1 MNLAHLDSLAG
12 RVLEILWRASWQA
25 ALLAG
30 MVLIVQ
36 WLLRGRLSARWRYNL
51 WLLVLLRLIVP
62 VTPQSSLSIFNLS
75 KRFAVVSAP
84 STVANVEIASP
95 PLRLSALSKR
105 ETVVEAVPLARSA
118 KPQAIMGVSP
128 VTRAAA
134 AIPWRLILAS
144 VWITGTLILL
154 ARIAYAMIRLS
165 RAVRRMSQ
173 VDAPDLL
180 DAVVRCCN
188 ELNIR
193 RRHIIVLASDD
204 LPAPAL
210 MGVFRPRL
218 LLPRRV
224 LDRFAPAELRLILL
238 HELGHLK
245 RNDVPVNWLV
255 SLLNALHW
263 FNPILW
269 VAFARLRA
277 DRELATDELVL
288 SRTGDGEQFAYGDTI
303 IKLLQSLGRP
313 RGRRAAAV
321 PMVGAVGILERA
333 HLLRRR
339 ITMIAQF
346 RNRYARRWTVVA
358 AVCMLALAG
367 FGLTDAVRGD
377 DAEPASSSSSSS
389 SVARPTSR
397 PSTTAPVNDDVR
409 TAIDEVMK
417 KALARHVPP
426 TADDMEDAMKELA
439 LKLRSTGLIHNAQG
453 KPMNEGQI
461 YDEVR
466 YAQQVLA
473 EKVKEQT
480 LAAAPPRADSAAT
493 QRKLAQ
499 NAPEIN
505 FSAIPFSDT
514 MDFLRDVTDLNIFVN
529 WRALEAAGL
538 DRNTPVTVRLKNI
551 PFEQA
556 LRYILRDAG
565 AGSVALDYAVI
576 DGIVNISTA
585 EDLAANTTVRVY
597 SVAKLLKQ
605 MPSTLP
611 SSATEEVLRNNKAE
625 QLVQLIRETVAP
637 DSWRDA
643 GGPVGAIREIN
654 GRLVIT
660 QTEAN
665 HALITKLLDEIGGD
679 DAGVSAASGGEAQP
693 VAAHK

>member
-1 MNLAHLDSLAG
+1 
-12 RVLEILWRASWQA
+12 V
-25 ALLAG
+25 

-75 KRFAVVSAP
+75 NRFLASVSPTA
-84 STVANVEIASP
+84 TTKVEIVSR
-95 PLRLSALSKR
+95 PLAVPHFSNRQ
-105 ETVVEAVPLARSA
+105 TVVEAVPLAKST
-118 KPQAIMGVSP
+118 KPHVMTTVIPRG
-128 VTRAAA
+128 RATI
-134 AIPWRLILAS
+134 IPWRLLLAS
-144 VWITGTLILL
+144 AWITGTLILL
-154 ARIAYAMIRLS
+154 ARIAYATIRLS

-173 VDAPDLL
+173 VDTPDLL
-180 DAVVRCCN
+180 NAVDRCCD

-193 RRHIIVLASDD
+193 RRRVIVLSSDD

-210 MGVFRPRL
+210 MGVMRPRL

-224 LDRFAPAELRLILL
+224 LDQFAPAELRLILL

-245 RNDVPVNWLV
+245 RNDVLVNWLV

-263 FNPILW
+263 FNPMLW

-288 SRTGDGEQFAYGDTI
+288 ARTGDAEQSAYGDTI
-303 IKLLQSLGRP
+303 IKLLQFLGRP
-313 RGRRAAAV
+313 RGRQSAV

-346 RNRYARRWTVVA
+346 RTRHTKRWTLVA

-377 DAEPASSSSSSS
+377 NAEPAASS
-389 SVARPTSR
+389 ARPTTR
-397 PSTTAPVNDDVR
+397 PSTTAPVNDEVR
-409 TAIDEVMK
+409 AAIDETARK
-417 KALARHVPP
+417 LLAKSTSP
-426 TADDMEDAMKELA
+426 TPDDLDAAMKELA
-439 LKLRSTGLIHNAQG
+439 LKLRARGLIVNAQG
-453 KPMNEGQI
+453 KPLNEDQV

-466 YAQQVLA
+466 HAQGLV
-473 EKVKEQT
+473 
-480 LAAAPPRADSAAT
+480 AAKIAKKPSMPADTAAT
-493 QRKLAQ
+493 LRKLAQ

-505 FSAIPFSDT
+505 FTGSPFGDT
-514 MDFLRDVTDLNIFVN
+514 IDFLRDVTDLNFFVN

-538 DRNTPVTVRLKNI
+538 DRNAPVTVRLKNV
-551 PFEQA
+551 PFDQA

-565 AGSVALDYAVI
+565 GGNIALDFAVV

-585 EDLAANTTVRVY
+585 DDLASDTKVRVY
-597 SVAKLLKQ
+597 SVAGLLKQ
-605 MPSTLP
+605 MPTTLP
-611 SSATEEVLRNNKAE
+611 SSANEEVARTNKAD
-625 QLVQLIRETVAP
+625 QLMQLIRETVAP

-643 GGPVGAIREIN
+643 GGTVGAIREIN

-665 HALITKLLDEIGGD
+665 HALITKLLEEIGGD
-679 DAGVSAASGGEAQP
+679 DANGLSAAGAGDAEP